1 VPTDPFVP
9 AVLDEEPRQEPN
21 LAPGSHMPAS
31 GSWRADRPGDL
42 GAIQPRGALLGS
54 PGPNVGYALTL
65 ANRAKDRLRL
75 EPHESADDATAVIAA
90 IAMKRAA
97 TFGRAPTVNDV
108 DFAMELLGYLGDAP
122 ADVREWRPDVVR
134 AAGHD
139 YVVRRAVVDTVG
151 SGLLRLPI
159 SELPENLA
167 IVREAMARA
176 AEEAAAADEGVDV
189 DLGEPEG
196 DVNTADDWDVAD
208 GQDPDAAAS
217 DGPESDGPVDHA

>member
-1 VPTDPFVP
+1 MPTDPFVP

-42 GAIQPRGALLGS
+42 GAIQPKGALLGN

-65 ANRAKDRLRL
+65 ANRARDRLRL
-75 EPHESADDATAVIAA
+75 ETGESADDTLAIIAA
-90 IAMKRAA
+90 LAMKRAA

-108 DFAMELLGYLGDAP
+108 DFAMELLGYEGDAP
-122 ADVREWRPDVVR
+122 EDVRVWRPDVVR
-134 AAGHD
+134 EAAHD

-159 SELPENLA
+159 TELPENLA

-176 AEEAAAADEGVDV
+176 AEAAAEADDGADV
-189 DLGEPEG
+189 DLGEP
-196 DVNTADDWDVAD
+196 DATADPA
-208 GQDPDAAAS
+208 
-217 DGPESDGPVDHA
+217 